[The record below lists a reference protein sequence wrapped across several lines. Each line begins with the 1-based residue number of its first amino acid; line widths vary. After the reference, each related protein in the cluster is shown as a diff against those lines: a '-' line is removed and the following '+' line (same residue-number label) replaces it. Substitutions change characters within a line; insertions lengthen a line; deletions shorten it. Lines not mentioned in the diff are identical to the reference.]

1 MATEPAQAS
10 CEDGRAPCGM
20 IMATHGNGP
29 TRAAL
34 AGDAAAGT
42 NRAEREAAMS
52 TLIRGGTVVTAD
64 ERYPADVL
72 CADGKIQ
79 EIGTAIDVPAGAAIV
94 DAG

>member
-1 MATEPAQAS
+1 
-10 CEDGRAPCGM
+10 
-20 IMATHGNGP
+20 
-29 TRAAL
+29 
-34 AGDAAAGT
+34 
-42 NRAEREAAMS
+42 MS

-94 DAG
+94 DAGEALVMPGGSTRTPTCSCPSWIP